1 MIVVIEPDML
11 VANALVYGKVFM
23 VDMVLANVTVTIVV
37 TTLA

>member
-11 VANALVYGKVFM
+11 VANELVYGKVFM